1 MAQRTTGTVRW
12 FDGSRGYGYIRT
24 EKGHEIFVH
33 YSSILGSELQ
43 NLNEGEKVEFAVEET
58 VRGLQATG
66 VVRLN

>member
-12 FDGSRGYGYIRT
+12 FDGSRGYGYIKT
-24 EKGHEIFVH
+24 EKGNEVFVH
-33 YSSILGSELQ
+33 YSSIVGSELQ
-43 NLNEGEKVEFAVEET
+43 NLREGEKVEFAVEET